1 MPDAHLSNLNSLWGA
16 YVLEGLR
23 ALGVRMVVT
32 SPGSRSTPLTFAA
45 TQVAGLKAVSILDE
59 RSAAFFAL
67 GAARSSHR
75 PVALICTS
83 GSAAGHWL
91 PAVMEAFE
99 SGVPL
104 ILLTADRPPEL
115 RHSRA
120 GQTTDQLSLFGRFV
134 RYAVDIPLPELSAG
148 IFNQA
153 GSLLQDAV
161 HAATEGFRGPV
172 HLNFPFRDPLAPE
185 DAEMTLPFANPLE
198 HWKAGDFQPSVNSAG
213 QHRSLKGLPEKGLI
227 LAGWAQPENPQA
239 WSEKALVLARALGWP
254 IWADV
259 GSPLRHY
266 GAAADCRV
274 SGYDVVARNAEAFKD
289 LPPEGVIVLGEPPTS
304 KVARGW
310 LEKCQPRCWTL
321 GRRQPLG
328 NALSLPAVHWIG
340 DLQAMEFEDSP
351 QRGMQNSWCRQWLGV
366 DKAYA
371 DHLQQTLEKE
381 TALHGPSV
389 AYHVGKAVP
398 EGSRVW
404 IAASMPVRD
413 AEWFWP
419 ASDRQYRVMLNR
431 GLNGIDGLI
440 SSALGMVAACAEPGV
455 LIMGDLAF
463 LHDAG
468 GLANGRLAAAG
479 LTVIVINNGGGGIF
493 DHLPIAGWDPP
504 FEEFFATPQTA
515 STEGLAVAY
524 GWEYQKLSD
533 VESLREALGLTGGGL
548 RVLEVGCNRLEER
561 LWRRQFFNNLKL

>member
-1 MPDAHLSNLNSLWGA
+1 MPEAPLSNLNSLWGA

-32 SPGSRSTPLTFAA
+32 SPGSRSTPLTYAA
-45 TQVAGLKAVSILDE
+45 TQVSGLNAVSILDE

-67 GAARSSHR
+67 GAARSAHA

-120 GQTTDQLSLFGRFV
+120 GQTTDQVSLFGRFV
-134 RYAVDIPLPELSAG
+134 RYRVDMPLPEVSAG
-148 IFNQA
+148 LFHQA
-153 GSLLQDAV
+153 GSLLQDALY
-161 HAATEGFRGPV
+161 AATRGFAGPV
-172 HLNFPFRDPLAPE
+172 HLNFPFREPLAPQVGNME
-185 DAEMTLPFANPLE
+185 LPFANPLA
-198 HWKAGDFQPSVNSAG
+198 HWKTGDFPVSVNNSV
-213 QHRSLKGLPEKGLI
+213 QRFSLKGLPARGCI
-227 LAGWAQPENPQA
+227 LAGWAQPKNPQA
-239 WSEKALVLARALGWP
+239 WSEKALGLARALGWP

-266 GAAADCRV
+266 GPAQDCRV
-274 SGYDVVARNAEAFKD
+274 TGYDAIARHAEECAA
-289 LPPEGVIVLGEPPTS
+289 LAPEGIIVLGEPPTS
-304 KVARGW
+304 KVARGY

-321 GRRQPLG
+321 GLRQPLG
-328 NALSLPAVHWIG
+328 NALSLPAVHWMG
-340 DLQAMEFEDSP
+340 DLETVEFEDSP
-351 QRGMQNSWCRQWLGV
+351 QRGMQNPWSRQWLSLEGAFR
-366 DKAYA
+366 DY
-371 DHLQQTLEKE
+371 LQLTFAKE
-381 TALHGPSV
+381 SALHGPSV
-389 AYHVGKAVP
+389 AYHLAKALP
-398 EGSRVW
+398 ERAQVW
-404 IAASMPVRD
+404 IAASMPIRD

-419 ASDRQYRVMLNR
+419 ASDQKFGVMLNR

-440 SSALGMVAACAEPGV
+440 SSALGMVAACGNPGV
-455 LIMGDLAF
+455 LLMGDLAF

-479 LTVIVINNGGGGIF
+479 LTVVVINNRGGGIF

-504 FEEFFATPQTA
+504 FEDFFATPQTA
-515 STEGLAVAY
+515 SIEGLAGAY
-524 GWEYQKLSD
+524 GWKYQKLTD
-533 VESLREALGLTGGGL
+533 IESLHAALIAGAGGL
-548 RVLEVGCNRLEER
+548 QILEVVCNRWEER